1 MIESCRHEEEV
12 PTITKVLLANG
23 HRLFRR
29 GLEEMLSSSDGD
41 VEVLGEARDDEEA
54 VKLAGETKPEGDGA
68 GCRGAVRGGA

>member
-23 HRLFRR
+23 HRLFRG

-41 VEVLGEARDDEEA
+41 VEVLGAARSG
-54 VKLAGETKPEGDGA
+54 LACGWVGTGEI
-68 GCRGAVRGGA
+68 